1 MHIYYNDEITNAACL
16 QATSPG
22 FQFGYGLFET
32 ILISKGLPCFLD
44 LHYHRLVKG
53 CSKLGLKLSLN
64 IETIYIQA
72 IKLSETHK
80 ITEGRLKLICFRD
93 TNRDSTIMTLS
104 EYKLEESY
112 LQKGISLGISS
123 IKRNPHSPL
132 CYLKSLNYTENI
144 MAKEE
149 AKYLGYDEALFLNIN
164 NKLCE
169 GAVSNIFWV
178 KSNVIYTPEASCGL
192 LEGVTR
198 GQVMELCD
206 IAGIRLIQG
215 SYELTELFQAEEIFV
230 TNALMG
236 IISVC
241 RVGDARFDITENN
254 ITKQIRNEYEK
265 LVGQQ
270 IQLSSQHI
278 NK

>member
-1 MHIYYNDEITNAACL
+1 MHIYYNDEITQTACL
-16 QATSPG
+16 QPTSPG

-32 ILISKGLPCFLD
+32 ILIRQGHPCFLD
-44 LHYHRLVKG
+44 LHYQRLVRG
-53 CSKLGLKLSLN
+53 CSKLGLNLSLDL
-64 IETIYIQA
+64 ETLYSQA
-72 IKLSETHK
+72 IKLSETNK

-93 TNRDSTIMTLS
+93 TNRDSTMMTLMD
-104 EYKLEESY
+104 YKLEASY

-123 IKRNPHSPL
+123 INRNPHSPL
-132 CYLKSLNYTENI
+132 CYLKSLNYAENI

-149 AKYLGYDEALFLNIN
+149 ARGLGYEEALFLNVD

-192 LEGVTR
+192 LEGITR
-198 GQVMELCD
+198 GQVIELCD
-206 IAGIRLIQG
+206 IAGIRLMQG
-215 SYELTELFQAEEIFV
+215 SYDLEELLQAEEIFV

-241 RVGDARFDITENN
+241 RVDDTPFDITDNN
-254 ITKQIRNEYEK
+254 ITRLLRNEYEK

-270 IQLSSQHI
+270 LQLSL
-278 NK
+278 